1 MRSTAFA
8 LLVLLSPVVFA
19 CEGRALTGPEAQR
32 VAARATP
39 SLHSLPQGTVFLL
52 NGARLA
58 PGQTLEG
65 LNPARITSIEIIKA
79 GDSPT
84 TGERHALIRIS
95 TTDSAF
101 VERVTT
107 Q

>member
-1 MRSTAFA
+1 MRPTTFA
-8 LLVLLSPVVFA
+8 LLVFLSPVAIA

-32 VAARATP
+32 AAARAAP
-39 SLHSLPQGTVFLL
+39 LLHSLPQETVVLL

-65 LNPARITSIEIIKA
+65 LKPATIASIEIVKA
-79 GDSPT
+79 GDYPT
-84 TGERHALIRIS
+84 TGERHPVIRIS

-101 VERVTT
+101 VERVTVH
-107 Q
+107 